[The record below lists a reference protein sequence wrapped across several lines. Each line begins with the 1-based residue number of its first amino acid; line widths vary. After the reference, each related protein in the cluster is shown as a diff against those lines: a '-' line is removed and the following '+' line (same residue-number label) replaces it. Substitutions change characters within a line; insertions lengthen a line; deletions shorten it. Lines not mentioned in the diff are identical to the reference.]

1 MSEYVKIQA
10 ATVSELTKEIDFSED
25 RASTLFEPQDH
36 PVAAIKK
43 LFAGECFIDGLR
55 LLAHALPKREAVW
68 WACLAVRHTLENEQ
82 GEDALALAGAE
93 AWARQPSE
101 PNRLQCKALA
111 EKLKFKTAAAWAAMS
126 AVWSTG
132 SITDEGQPEVAPP
145 EKLYAHAVG
154 GAVSLAA
161 VAVDAGQAEDNYQRY
176 LEQGLNLAAGGNGQ
190 V

>member
-10 ATVSELTKEIDFSED
+10 ATASELTKEIDFSED
-25 RASTLFEPQDH
+25 RAATLFDPQDH
-36 PVAAIKK
+36 PVAAVKK

-82 GEDALALAGAE
+82 SEDGQALVAAE
-93 AWARQPSE
+93 AWARQPME
-101 PNRLQCKALA
+101 TNRLQCKTLA

-126 AVWSTG
+126 AAWSTG
-132 SITDEGQPEVAPP
+132 SITEEGQPEVAPP

-161 VAVDAGQAEDNYQRY
+161 VAVDASQAEDNYQRF
-176 LEQGLNLAAGGNGQ
+176 LDQGLNLAAGGNGQ
-190 V
+190 I